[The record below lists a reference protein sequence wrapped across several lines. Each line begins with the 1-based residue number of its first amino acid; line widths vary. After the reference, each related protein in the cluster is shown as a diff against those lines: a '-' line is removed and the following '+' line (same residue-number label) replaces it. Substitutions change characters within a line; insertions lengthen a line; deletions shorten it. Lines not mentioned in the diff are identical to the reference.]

1 MYDTSVYY
9 KLWWGEGGGGKIH
22 QPKMEGN
29 GELLSEMNVDSQGGG
44 VCGDG
49 QRASNENI
57 P

>member
-1 MYDTSVYY
+1 MGAKSTN
-9 KLWWGEGGGGKIH
+9 
-22 QPKMEGN
+22 PKMEGN
-29 GELLSEMNVDSQGGG
+29 SELLSEMNVDSQGGG